1 MCPKDSRNNNNKR
14 WGNKFVDK
22 RNWKSYNEEL
32 VMRGEFLLPIDMF
45 DSWYEELDKMN
56 EGKKGRPYEFPES
69 FIKIQAVWHQWVDY
83 MVDRIA
89 RSLERLC
96 LIPYHDDYTTIW
108 HRVHDMKP
116 EIKLPTYEVEAG
128 SDGTGFKSGNAGE
141 YRTFVYGK
149 IRRKY
154 VKVIITAD
162 VRTKKLLAVD
172 VKIGEVSEPKVA
184 AKHIKLLKE
193 NGIKLKK
200 FYGDG
205 AYDTNKIFNVIGEAE
220 SAVKIRKNAT
230 TYRCRGSRRR
240 RQEVREYMKLGYK
253 TWAKKVKYGLRW
265 AIEGIFSSIKRKF
278 GEDLRAR
285 SLIGL
290 LAEAMQK
297 VWAYDAMVSYA
308 KNAMLMA

>member
-1 MCPKDSRNNNNKR
+1 MNPKEKDSRNNNSKR
-14 WGNKFVDK
+14 WGNRFIDK

-32 VMRGEFLLPIDMF
+32 VVRGEFLLPIDMF
-45 DSWYEELDKMN
+45 DNWYEELDKMN
-56 EGKKGRPYEFPES
+56 DGKKGRPYEFPES

-83 MVDRIA
+83 RGLEGIA

-116 EIKLPTYEVEAG
+116 EIKLPTYDEVEAG

-141 YRTFVYGK
+141 YRTFVYGNL
-149 IRRKY
+149 RRKY

-193 NGIKLKK
+193 KRDK
-200 FYGDG
+200 
-205 AYDTNKIFNVIGEAE
+205 AE
-220 SAVKIRKNAT
+220 EVL
-230 TYRCRGSRRR
+230 RR
-240 RQEVREYMKLGYK
+240 
-253 TWAKKVKYGLRW
+253 WC
-265 AIEGIFSSIKRKF
+265 I
-278 GEDLRAR
+278 
-285 SLIGL
+285 
-290 LAEAMQK
+290 
-297 VWAYDAMVSYA
+297 
-308 KNAMLMA
+308 

>member
-1 MCPKDSRNNNNKR
+1 
-14 WGNKFVDK
+14 
-22 RNWKSYNEEL
+22 
-32 VMRGEFLLPIDMF
+32 LLPIDMF
-45 DSWYEELDKMN
+45 ENWYEELDKMN

-83 MVDRIA
+83 RGLEGIA
-89 RSLERLC
+89 RSLEKLC

-108 HRVHDMKP
+108 QRVHDMKP
-116 EIKLPTYEVEAG
+116 EIKLPTYDEVEAG
-128 SDGTGFKSGNAGE
+128 SDGTGFKTGNAGE
-141 YRTFVYGK
+141 YRTYVYGNL
-149 IRRKY
+149 RRKY

-162 VRTKKLLAVD
+162 INSKKLLAVY
-172 VKIGEVSEPKVA
+172 VKIEGGSEPKVA
-184 AKHIKLLKE
+184 VKHIELLKE

-205 AYDTNKIFNVIGEAE
+205 AYDTNEIFNAIGDAE

-253 TWAKKVKYGLRW
+253 TWAKDTKYGLRW
-265 AIEGIFSSIKRKF
+265 AIEGIFSSVKRKF

-285 SLIGL
+285 SVIGL
-290 LAEAMQK
+290 IAEAMQK